1 MHRDHGWQIAAVAA
15 ALVVAVAC
23 ADEGR
28 EPAAGPVGTA
38 GQINTAPGYDH
49 TSYYDGSVHDFL
61 PDYIGENPLFADD
74 DLEFWVKDGRVGARG
89 AVDSQAERDEL
100 ERRLRR
106 VPSVR
111 DVDMSGVTFGS

>member
-1 MHRDHGWQIAAVAA
+1 MHRYDGWRIAAASA
-15 ALVVAVAC
+15 ALVMAVAC
-23 ADEGR
+23 ADQGR
-28 EPAAGPVGTA
+28 ERSGGPIGTA
-38 GQINTAPGYDH
+38 GQLNTSPGYD
-49 TSYYDGSVHDFL
+49 TSSYYDGNVHDFL
-61 PDYIGENPLFADD
+61 PDYIDENPLFADD
-74 DLEFWVKDGRVGARG
+74 ELEFWVKDGRVGARG